1 VTRVSGGLR
10 PPILVD
16 TPDTFLAMLEALV
29 GEPSLALDTESDSLY
44 RYFYKVCLVQ
54 VSTASTDYLLDPL
67 RLPDISGLNDLLAD
81 PSIEKVIHAAENDV
95 VVLKRDF
102 GFRFAHL
109 FDTMVAARI
118 LGLPRVSLAA
128 LLEENFAVKLDKRAQ
143 LTDWGRR
150 PLTTEQLSYAR
161 LDTHYL
167 MPLRDLLAKE
177 LLARRRWREASETF
191 AALPDLVPVDRP
203 FDPEG
208 FWRNREAR
216 SLSPQELAVLREL
229 YLWRDGQ
236 ARALDL
242 PPFKVVDDRV
252 LVQLSR
258 NQPRELRNLGL
269 SPWQARR
276 FGADVLEAIARGQTA
291 VAPTFPA
298 RSHSNGHRP
307 DPAALERFDRL
318 RAWRTERAAE
328 RGVASDVVLTNEV
341 LMAVARAAPA
351 SLAEL
356 ADLGVLGA
364 FKLEEYGEELVRAM
378 KA

>member
-1 VTRVSGGLR
+1 
-10 PPILVD
+10 
-16 TPDTFLAMLEALV
+16 MLEALV
-29 GEPSLALDTESDSLY
+29 GEPALALDTESDSLY

-54 VSTASTDYLLDPL
+54 VSTTSTDYLVDPL
-67 RLPDISGLNDLLAD
+67 RLADISGLNNLLAD
-81 PSIEKVIHAAENDV
+81 PSIEKVFHAAENDV
-95 VVLKRDF
+95 VVLKRNF
-102 GFRFAHL
+102 GFSFAQI

-150 PLTTEQLSYAR
+150 PLTAEQLSYAR

-167 MPLRDLLAKE
+167 MPLRDLLAGE
-177 LLARRRWREASETF
+177 LQGRLRWREASEAF
-191 AALPDLVPVDRP
+191 AALPDLAPVDRP
-203 FDPEG
+203 FDPDG
-208 FWRNREAR
+208 FWRNRDAR
-216 SLSPQELAVLREL
+216 SLGPQELAVLREL

-242 PPFKVVDDRV
+242 PAFKVLDDRV
-252 LVQLSR
+252 LIQLSR
-258 NQPRELRNLGL
+258 NQPRQLSNLGL
-269 SPWQARR
+269 SPWQAKR
-276 FGADVLEAIARGQTA
+276 FGAQVIEAIARGRTA
-291 VAPTFPA
+291 APPAFPA
-298 RSHSNGHRP
+298 RSHIDGHRP
-307 DPAALERFDRL
+307 DPAAIERYDRL

-341 LMAVARAAPA
+341 LMAIARAAPQ
-351 SLAEL
+351 SIEEL